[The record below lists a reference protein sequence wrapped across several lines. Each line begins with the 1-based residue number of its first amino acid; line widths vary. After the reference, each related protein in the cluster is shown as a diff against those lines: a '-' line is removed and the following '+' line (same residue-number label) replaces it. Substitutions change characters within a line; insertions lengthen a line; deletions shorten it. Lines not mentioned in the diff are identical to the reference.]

1 MMSSATFIVA
11 LLSVAG
17 ADSRWSPFLG
27 CWSLIEDEVR
37 QTLLGDPGEEPAEP
51 AEPAEDDEPGLV
63 CLAPEG
69 DGVRLQTFS
78 GDEAFLEESLVADGQ
93 RHPIA
98 QGKCRGWQQLDW
110 SKDAS
115 SLFTRS
121 ELTCE
126 EGRTRSI
133 TGVSMLTG
141 ASIWVEL
148 QSIGTDDGRAVSIRR
163 FRAVS
168 EELSRLRAPSLTEEQ
183 VQDAV
188 EARFRIAS
196 TPMSITDVAEASS
209 RVAPE
214 VVEAALLERGA
225 RFPLDSE
232 SLLRLSE
239 ASVPPSVIDLMVAL
253 SFPEEF
259 AVERPSASWGGG
271 GGMGF
276 GYSGYDPFFDSAF
289 AYPYYFAPF
298 GYYYWY
304 APWNPIYGAPPDDAP
319 GAAGA
324 VVEGRG
330 YTRITRA
337 VPADSGER
345 RARRRGESGGS
356 DSGSYSD
363 GSSSGSSGSSGG
375 SVSRE
380 GYSRGGSQGGTAKPK
395 KQ

>member
-1 MMSSATFIVA
+1 MMSSTMFIVA
-11 LLSVAG
+11 LLSAAS
-17 ADSRWSPFLG
+17 ADSRWTPFLG

-37 QTLLGDPGEEPAEP
+37 QPLLGDPEEEATEP
-51 AEPAEDDEPGLV
+51 TKEDRPMGLV

-69 DGVRLQTFS
+69 NGIRLQTFS

-93 RHPIA
+93 KHEIS

-115 SLFTRS
+115 VLFTRS

-133 TGVSMLTG
+133 TGVSMLTDG
-141 ASIWVEL
+141 STWVEL
-148 QSIGTDDGRAVSIRR
+148 QSIGTGDGRAVLIRR
-163 FRAVS
+163 FRAASDEV
-168 EELSRLRAPSLTEEQ
+168 SRLRTPSLTEDQ
-183 VQDAV
+183 IRDAV
-188 EARFRIAS
+188 EARFEVAS
-196 TPMSITDVAEASS
+196 RRMSIEDVIEASS

-214 VVEAALLERGA
+214 VVEASLLERGG
-225 RFPLDSE
+225 RFPLDSG

-253 SFPEEF
+253 TFPEQF
-259 AVERPSASWGGG
+259 SVERETGGGG

-276 GYSGYDPFFDSAF
+276 GYPGYDPFFGTAF

-298 GYYYWY
+298 GYYYGY
-304 APWNPIYGAPPDDAP
+304 APWNPIYGVPPVDSP
-319 GAAGA
+319 GATVGR

-330 YTRITRA
+330 YTRVTRTG
-337 VPADSGER
+337 PLDSGQR
-345 RARRRGESGGS
+345 RARHRGESGGRDS
-356 DSGSYSD
+356 D
-363 GSSSGSSGSSGG
+363 SSGSSSSSSSSGG
-375 SVSRE
+375 SVSHE
-380 GYSRGGSQGGTAKPK
+380 GYSRSGGSQGGTAKPK

>member
-1 MMSSATFIVA
+1 MMSSAMFIAA
-11 LLSVAG
+11 LLTVAG
-17 ADSRWSPFLG
+17 ADSSWSPFLG

-37 QTLLGDPGEEPAEP
+37 QPLLGDLEESAEP
-51 AEPAEDDEPGLV
+51 AEPTEDDVPALV

-69 DGVRLQTFS
+69 DGVRIQTFS
-78 GDEAFLEESLVADGQ
+78 GDEAFLEEKLVADGQ

-98 QGKCRGWQQLDW
+98 QGKCQGWQQLDW

-115 SLFTRS
+115 MLFTRS

-141 ASIWVEL
+141 ASTWVEL
-148 QSIGTDDGRAVSIRR
+148 QSIGTGDGQAVLIRR
-163 FRAVS
+163 FRAAS
-168 EELSRLRAPSLTEEQ
+168 EEVSRLRAPSLTEEQ

-188 EARFRIAS
+188 EARFRMAT
-196 TPMSITDVAEASS
+196 TPMSITDVVEASS

-225 RFPLDSE
+225 RYPLDSE

-239 ASVPPSVIDLMVAL
+239 GSVPPSVIDLMVAL

-271 GGMGF
+271 GGGMGW
-276 GYSGYDPFFDSAF
+276 GYTGYDPFFDSAF

-304 APWNPIYGAPPDDAP
+304 APRNPIYVLPPDDAP

-330 YTRITRA
+330 YTRITR
-337 VPADSGER
+337 VEPEDSGER
-345 RARRRGESGGS
+345 RARHRGGSGGS

-363 GSSSGSSGSSGG
+363 GSSSGSSGG
-375 SVSRE
+375 SVSPG

-395 KQ
+395 QQ

>member
-1 MMSSATFIVA
+1 MISLWFSA
-11 LLSVAG
+11 LLLSASVPDA
-17 ADSRWSPFLG
+17 RWSPFLG

-37 QTLLGDPGEEPAEP
+37 QPLLPLLDDPEEEATE
-51 AEPAEDDEPGLV
+51 EDRPVGLV

-69 DGVRLQTFS
+69 DGVRLHTFS
-78 GDEAFLEESLVADGQ
+78 GDEAFLEESLIADG
-93 RHPIA
+93 RKRESS

-115 SLFTRS
+115 ALFTRS

-126 EGRTRSI
+126 EGRARSI
-133 TGVSMLTG
+133 TGVSVLTD
-141 ASIWVEL
+141 ASTWVEL
-148 QSIGTDDGRAVSIRR
+148 QSIGTGEGRAVLIRR

-168 EELSRLRAPSLTEEQ
+168 EEVSRLRIPSLTEEQ
-183 VQDAV
+183 IRDAV
-188 EARFRIAS
+188 EARFRVAS
-196 TPMSITDVAEASS
+196 TRIGIEEVIETSS

-214 VVEAALLERGA
+214 VVEAWLLERGG
-225 RFPLDSE
+225 RLPLDSE
-232 SLLRLSE
+232 SLVRLSE
-239 ASVPPSVIDLMVAL
+239 ASVPSSVIDLMVAL

-259 AVERPSASWGGG
+259 AVERTSGAGG
-271 GGMGF
+271 GGMGW
-276 GYSGYDPFFDSAF
+276 GYPGYDPFFDSAF

-304 APWNPIYGAPPDDAP
+304 APWNPIYGVPPVDSP
-319 GAAGA
+319 GADVGR

-330 YTRITRA
+330 YTRVTRTE
-337 VPADSGER
+337 PFDSGER
-345 RARRRGESGGS
+345 RARRRGESGGDS
-356 DSGSYSD
+356 DSA
-363 GSSSGSSGSSGG
+363 SSSGSSSSSGG